1 MIIDFRT
8 SGTAPEPLVI
18 GGQEVSR
25 VESYTY
31 LGTVIDSKLS
41 FSKNTDNIYSKAQ
54 SRLYMLRKLRSF
66 GVDKKVLKMF
76 YFSFIES
83 LLTFS
88 FLAWFNNLNVQNSA
102 KLNRV
107 LRHSQKVVGDTLPT
121 LSFTY
126 EKRAVRKARR
136 VSGDTSHFLSQYIRR
151 LPSGRRFEAPPV
163 RTERH
168 KRSFVP
174 TAVRLLNGAF

>member
-1 MIIDFRT
+1 
-8 SGTAPEPLVI
+8 
-18 GGQEVSR
+18 
-25 VESYTY
+25 
-31 LGTVIDSKLS
+31 
-41 FSKNTDNIYSKAQ
+41 
-54 SRLYMLRKLRSF
+54 
-66 GVDKKVLKMF
+66 MF

-136 VSGDTSHFLSQYIRR
+136 VSGDTLHFLSQYIRR

-168 KRSFVP
+168 KKSFVP
-174 TAVRLLNGAF
+174 TAVRLLNGAFWGAVGQSAWWLKRSDSFGGTSPTISISAIFLKLDCDIMPILGDLFYAHWLKQL